1 MARDQEAEASA
12 FDAPV
17 FDLKAVNPNAVTV
30 ADERMPDEIIESIA
44 VQGRIVA
51 EALAR
56 LKTLIMRWTM
66 NTAIQISFPQALL
79 SALRE
84 LIQQGRQRALRA
96 VDVVQVQTCWQI
108 GRHIVEFEQGGETRA
123 AYGKRL

>member
-1 MARDQEAEASA
+1 
-12 FDAPV
+12 
-17 FDLKAVNPNAVTV
+17 
-30 ADERMPDEIIESIA
+30 
-44 VQGRIVA
+44 
-51 EALAR
+51 
-56 LKTLIMRWTM
+56 M